1 MKNLL
6 ITLVVIGL
14 NVLTTLV
21 VIGLLIVP
29 ASVLTAKTSLDSAE
43 VQTYVSGVEIA
54 DIYGQP
60 SGSLTMASYVSG
72 VEAADTF
79 DRLQLDSPPVPVYV
93 SGVETADQVC
103 LYC

>member
-14 NVLTTLV
+14 
-21 VIGLLIVP
+21 LLVP

-43 VQTYVSGVEIA
+43 VQIYVSGVEIA

-60 SGSLTMASYVSG
+60 SDSLTMASYVSG

-79 DRLQLDSPPVPVYV
+79 ERLQLDSPPLPVYV
-93 SGVETADQVC
+93 SGVETGDQLC

>member
-6 ITLVVIGL
+6 TLVVIGL
-14 NVLTTLV
+14 NVLITLV

-29 ASVLTAKTSLDSAE
+29 ASVLTAKTSLDSVE

-54 DIYGQP
+54 DIYGQS

-79 DRLQLDSPPVPVYV
+79 DRLQLDSPPLPVYV
-93 SGVETADQVC
+93 SGVETGDQLC

>member
-1 MKNLL
+1 MKSSL
-6 ITLVVIGL
+6 I
-14 NVLTTLV
+14 TLV

-29 ASVLTAKTSLDSAE
+29 ASVPTAKTSLDSAE

-60 SGSLTMASYVSG
+60 SGNLSMASYVSG
-72 VEAADTF
+72 VEAADIF
-79 DRLQLDSPPVPVYV
+79 DQQQLDSPPLPVYV
-93 SGVETADQVC
+93 SGVEAADQLC

>member
-14 NVLTTLV
+14 
-21 VIGLLIVP
+21 LIAP
-29 ASVLTAKTSLDSAE
+29 ASVPTAKTSLDSAA
-43 VQTYVSGVEIA
+43 VQSYVSGVEIA

-72 VEAADTF
+72 VESADTF
-79 DRLQLDSPPVPVYV
+79 DRLQLDSPPIPVYV
-93 SGVETADQVC
+93 SGVEVGDEVC

>member
-6 ITLVVIGL
+6 ITLI
-14 NVLTTLV
+14 

-29 ASVLTAKTSLDSAE
+29 ASVPTTKASLDSAG

-79 DRLQLDSPPVPVYV
+79 DRMQLDSPPVPTYV
-93 SGVETADQVC
+93 SGVETADQLC

>member
-6 ITLVVIGL
+6 ITLI
-14 NVLTTLV
+14 

-29 ASVLTAKTSLDSAE
+29 ASVPIAKVSLDNAKAPI
-43 VQTYVSGVEIA
+43 YVSGAEIA

-79 DRLQLDSPPVPVYV
+79 DRMQLDSPPVPTYV
-93 SGVETADQVC
+93 SGVETADQLC

>member
-6 ITLVVIGL
+6 I
-14 NVLTTLV
+14 TLV

-29 ASVLTAKTSLDSAE
+29 ASVPTAKTSLDSTE

-54 DIYGQP
+54 DIYGEP

-79 DRLQLDSPPVPVYV
+79 DSLQLDSPPLPVYV

>member
-6 ITLVVIGL
+6 ITL
-14 NVLTTLV
+14 T

-29 ASVLTAKTSLDSAE
+29 ASVPFAKASIDSAE

-79 DRLQLDSPPVPVYV
+79 DRLQLDSPPVPTYV
-93 SGVETADQVC
+93 SGVETADQIC

>member
-6 ITLVVIGL
+6 ITLIVM
-14 NVLTTLV
+14 
-21 VIGLLIVP
+21 GLLIVP
-29 ASVLTAKTSLDSAE
+29 ASVPTAKTSLDSAE
-43 VQTYVSGVEIA
+43 FHSYVSGVEIA
-54 DIYGQP
+54 DIYGEP
-60 SGSLTMASYVSG
+60 SGSLTMAIYVSG

-79 DRLQLDSPPVPVYV
+79 DRPQLDSPPLPTYV